1 MVLLKRGNKMMRGG
15 EWRDD
20 LYDISSNILLLISYI
35 FFGFATILL
44 INAGANYNKANIDE
58 NAVDAGA
65 PLIEQPIFEYLK
77 RDKDNFMAIEDYLL
91 AFDIEKPSVII
102 LIVVAGCIIVIGFSK
117 GRGVLAE
124 LKDNSENP
132 NFLIA
137 LAIYGVMLGIMIS
150 YNIIR
155 SFKGDMPTINL
166 VILLEDSIQ
175 LNKNERKLFYDELKI
190 IIIDSLNKNKDY
202 KTAYDYMVDKV
213 KLSKNEK
220 IKKSFNTNIL
230 KKDQVSNDILLYYY
244 YATDKNKY
252 INYINNYFDLLSN
265 DEPSNDNNYIKYF
278 IYGLLEKQNDDS
290 KAALKKPLLNFK
302 KNIQGY
308 YTSVFVLYSVFFLA
322 VYIILNLY
330 EPSMTF
336 ITIYKLNIIKV
347 IIGFFLIYIPIWLTM
362 FH

>member
-1 MVLLKRGNKMMRGG
+1 MAYQGMLKRGNKMMRGG
-15 EWRDD
+15 GKWDD

-44 INAGANYNKANIDE
+44 INARINYNKVDINE
-58 NAVDAGA
+58 TAVDAGA

-117 GRGVLAE
+117 GRGVLVE
-124 LKDNSENP
+124 LKENP

-137 LAIYGVMLGIMIS
+137 LAIYGMMLGIMIS

-155 SFKGDMPTINL
+155 SFKGDMPKDNL
-166 VILLEDSIQ
+166 VILLEDGIE
-175 LNKNERKLFYDELKI
+175 LKKNERKPFYDELKI
-190 IIIDSLNKNKDY
+190 IIIDSLNKNEDY
-202 KTAYDYMVDKV
+202 KTAYNYMVEKV

-220 IKKSFNTNIL
+220 IKTINISKTN
-230 KKDQVSNDILLYYY
+230 QVSNDILLYYY

-265 DEPSNDNNYIKYF
+265 DEQPNDNNYIKYF

-308 YTSVFVLYSVFFLA
+308 YTSVFVLYSVFFIA
-322 VYIILNLY
+322 VYIILKFY

-347 IIGFFLIYIPIWLTM
+347 IIGFFIIYIPIWLTM
-362 FH
+362 TLKY